1 MELLHVLVDYG
12 LPFILI
18 LTLVVFV
25 HELGHFLV
33 ARRNGVRVDVF
44 SIGFGP
50 ELFGWNDRR
59 GTRWRISAVPLG
71 GYVKMFGDTDAASTG
86 SVEPSQL
93 TEAEKAVAFPHKT
106 VAQRAAVVV
115 AGPAANFI
123 FAILL
128 IAGLFL
134 TYGEGQSS
142 PPPARVDSV
151 AADSAAAEAGFQV
164 GDVILSID
172 GKPVALFEE
181 LKQAIVNSTG
191 ALSFTVKRGE
201 QTVELTATPKVQTI
215 ADKAGS
221 RAQRMLGIGSPQPD
235 VHYVRTDPASAV
247 WHAFTWVGTRSYAIL
262 GTFGEIVSGARSAHD
277 LGGVLAIADVSGQ
290 VARAGVVDTIVFVA
304 LLSINLGVIN
314 LFPIPVLDGGHLM
327 FYAAEALR
335 GRPLGRRA
343 QEYGSMMG
351 LVAVVALMI
360 FVNWNDFA
368 RHGVVKF
375 FASLIS

>member
-1 MELLHVLVDYG
+1 MELLRVLVDYG
-12 LPFILI
+12 LPFIPI
-18 LTLVVFV
+18 LTLTIFV
-25 HELGHFLV
+25 HEMGHFLI
-33 ARRNGVRVDVF
+33 ARRNGVRVEVF

-50 ELFGWNDRR
+50 ELFGWNDKH

-93 TEAEKAVAFPHKT
+93 TEAEKEVAFPHKT
-106 VAQRAAVVV
+106 VAQRAAIVV

-123 FAILL
+123 FSVLI
-128 IAGLFL
+128 IAGLFAI
-134 TYGEGQSS
+134 YGESVPSDSTVVG
-142 PPPARVDSV
+142 SV
-151 AADSAAAEAGFQV
+151 APKSAAAEAGLMV
-164 GDVILSID
+164 GDQVKAVNGTPI
-172 GKPVALFEE
+172 KLFEE
-181 LKQAIVNSTG
+181 LRAAIVDSTG
-191 ALSFTVKRGE
+191 PLTFTVDRSGQSIE
-201 QTVELTATPKVQTI
+201 LVATPRTVEGSDKRLLGVSPEPKFVRADPLTA
-215 ADKAGS
+215 S
-221 RAQRMLGIGSPQPD
+221 
-235 VHYVRTDPASAV
+235 
-247 WHAFTWVGTRSYAIL
+247 WHAVQWVGVRVGAIL
-262 GTFGEIVSGARSAHD
+262 GTFGDIVTGTRSAHD
-277 LGGVLAIADVSGQ
+277 LGGLLTIADASGQ
-290 VARAGVVDTIVFVA
+290 VARAGLVDTLAFIA

-351 LVAVVALMI
+351 LAAVVALMI